1 MRSRLSRPAR
11 WPLRVRLTAWYV
23 LLLGLT
29 LTLFSGYVYVRQER
43 SLLDQTDAGLRA
55 AAAQVLT
62 NLDVASGRPALR
74 RTDAAAAMVRRLT
87 EAGFAVRLLAPDGG
101 VAEGFGA
108 SGTVPARV
116 PSAPGY
122 TTLPEDEIDWRL
134 YSQRIEGADGAV
146 AGWVQ
151 VAQSLTAAEEALES
165 LYRQMVVGLPLVL
178 ALAGLG
184 GFFFAD
190 RALRPIAGITRTA
203 GGIGADDLT
212 RRIGYRGPADEVGQ
226 LALTFDRMLDRL
238 AAAFAR
244 ERRFTADA
252 AHELRTPLTA
262 IKGRIGVTRSRPRTA
277 AEYERAL
284 DEVER
289 QVDRLIRLS
298 TDLLFLA
305 RLDQARARTQAE
317 RVDLGALLEAIV
329 EQLRPLAE
337 DRGITLH
344 EDIPPG
350 LAVVGDFDH
359 LTRLFLNL
367 LDNALKYTPPAGRVA
382 VRARGEGA
390 DIRVTIRDTGSGIAP
405 EHLPRIF
412 DRFYRAEA
420 ARSRDDGGAGLGLA
434 IAFEIARA
442 HGGTLSVES
451 GPGEGATFTVALP
464 GQRPMP
470 GPSIASTA

>member
-1 MRSRLSRPAR
+1 M
-11 WPLRVRLTAWYV
+11 RLTAWYV

-277 AEYERAL
+277 AEYERTL
-284 DEVER
+284 DELER

-298 TDLLFLA
+298 ADLLFL
-305 RLDQARARTQAE
+305 
-317 RVDLGALLEAIV
+317 
-329 EQLRPLAE
+329 
-337 DRGITLH
+337 
-344 EDIPPG
+344 
-350 LAVVGDFDH
+350 
-359 LTRLFLNL
+359 
-367 LDNALKYTPPAGRVA
+367 YTPPAGRVA

-390 DIRVTIRDTGSGIAP
+390 DIRVTIRDTGPGIAP
-405 EHLPRIF
+405 EHLPHLF